1 MLRKGDFKMANLN
14 LKFLQGV
21 VANLPSTAE
30 AGAVY
35 FTKDENIYLGLA
47 DGTFKRYGDFTIV
60 TNVDALPTA
69 GANERALYYC
79 VEENVLAKYDKTT
92 SKWIQINVDTDTTYE
107 FSEGTENGK
116 IKIVGK
122 NKKGVQVSSVEVAVK
137 GLGTAAFTDL
147 DTINTAIADAKKA
160 GTDAQADVDALEEKV
175 GTLPEGETDVIGY
188 INKKTSG
195 IATDT
200 ALQELQNKVTEVDG
214 KADTNAAAITKL
226 NANAETE
233 GSVDYKIAQAVAKI
247 MENPDEAMNS
257 IQELVT
263 WTQTHATEALA
274 LTNQVEINKT
284 DIANLNTLVG
294 DDPVATQIANAIAEA
309 LKTEG
314 ADKYALATD
323 LAAAVERILTLEGK
337 AHTHENKTVL
347 DGITTEKVA
356 AWDAAEQNAKDYA
369 DGLDSAIKE
378 RVQAIENDYLKAAD
392 KTELEGKIGTKANST
407 DVYTKEETYTKSEV
421 YAKAETYTQSEVN
434 DLITNAMI
442 WGEF

>member
-1 MLRKGDFKMANLN
+1 MANI
-14 LKFLQGV
+14 KFLQGL
-21 VANLPSTAE
+21 VAKLPATAE

-35 FTKDENIYLGLA
+35 FTQDENIYLGLS
-47 DGTFKRYGDFTIV
+47 DGTFRRYGDFTVV
-60 TNVDALPTA
+60 TNVDALPVA

-79 VEENVLAKYDKTT
+79 AEENVLAKYDKTT

-122 NKKGVQVSSVEVAVK
+122 NKKGEQVSSVEVAVK
-137 GLGTAAFTDL
+137 GLGTAAFENL

-160 GTDAQADVDALEEKV
+160 GTDAQADVDALELKV
-175 GTLPEGETDVIGY
+175 GTLPEGETDVIAY
-188 INKKTSG
+188 IEKKTTG

-200 ALQELQNKVTEVDG
+200 ALTELQNRVTAVEG
-214 KADTNAAAITKL
+214 KAGDNETAITKL

-247 MENPDEAMNS
+247 MDNPDETMNS

-274 LTNQVEINKT
+274 LTNQVETNKT
-284 DIANLNTLVG
+284 DIANLKTLVG

-309 LKTEG
+309 LKVEG
-314 ADKYALATD
+314 TDKYALAAD
-323 LAAAVERILTLEGK
+323 LTAAIERIVALEAK
-337 AHTHENKTVL
+337 AHEHVNKEAL
-347 DGITTEKVA
+347 DGITATKVA
-356 AWDAAEQNAKDYA
+356 AWDEAEQNAKDYA
-369 DGLDSAIKE
+369 DGLNATMDT
-378 RVQAIENDYLKAAD
+378 RVQAIEDDYLKAAD
-392 KTELEGKIGTKANST
+392 KTELEGKISAKANSA
-407 DVYTKEETYTKSEV
+407 DVYLKTETYAKTEV
-421 YAKAETYTQSEVN
+421 YAKAETYTQDEV
-434 DLITNAMI
+434 DKLLTDAFT